1 MITCY
6 ISHAI
11 QGRYGRKAT
20 PAQMDANNQRA
31 IDFVYQLRV
40 EFGEEIDFYVPAEHE
55 DFVNRAYKMGLL
67 SIDEIL
73 VIDCDIVRSKD
84 ILLLYI
90 PDSYVSS
97 GMLKEAHKAKCL
109 GKTILQVN
117 NDNWKQIIQEY
128 LDEIQSTH

>member
-6 ISHAI
+6 VSHAI
-11 QGRYGRKAT
+11 QGRYGHKAT
-20 PAQMDANNQRA
+20 QEQMDANNLKA
-31 IDFVYQLRV
+31 IEFVEKLEV
-40 EFGEEIDFYVPAEHE
+40 EFGDKIDFYVPARHE

-117 NDNWKQIIQEY
+117 DKNWKSTIQEY